1 LAYTIRPYAEG
12 DAEALSLVTLAA
24 IATIGPK
31 GYSQEQVAAWSA
43 RHIQPERI
51 AGRVAAG
58 DYVMVAADADDA
70 PVAYVL
76 MEKDGHVD
84 MLYNH
89 PDHSRAGLA
98 GQLLAEAETK
108 AKTLGI
114 ERLYTEASELARP
127 AFERAGYAV
136 GERRD
141 ITIEHMKKPVAIH
154 NYAMEKSLV

>member
-1 LAYTIRPYAEG
+1 MAYAIRPYADG

-31 GYSQEQVAAWSA
+31 GYTQSQVAAWSA

-58 DYVMVAADADDA
+58 DHVIVAVDAEDH

-89 PDHSRAGLA
+89 PDHSRVGLA
-98 GQLLAEAETK
+98 GQLLAAAETK
-108 AKTLGI
+108 ARTIGVT
-114 ERLYTEASELARP
+114 RLYTEASELARP
-127 AFERAGYAV
+127 AFERAGYEV

-141 ITIEHMKKPVAIH
+141 FTIEHMKKPVAIH
-154 NYAMEKSLV
+154 NYAMEKSLT